1 MERNSRIIRIILSI
15 SIIFTLLSCTT
26 QQGSTNTNSSSST
39 STTAITTTITT
50 PVVTT
55 TTKPV
60 TTTPVTT
67 TTPITTTTTPVTTT
81 TPIVT
86 TIVEETGSMLAPV
99 TSNYLISSIEEGYSF
114 YAILGTTQCPHCKA
128 QKTLLEDYLSTR
140 PNITFFVVMLDT
152 DTSTRKAELVEYL
165 DLYSIPLTIKVEN
178 GEVVNKFEG
187 RMELEELERF
197 MQ

>member
-15 SIIFTLLSCTT
+15 SIIFALLSCTT
-26 QQGSTNTNSSSST
+26 QQGSANTNSSSST
-39 STTAITTTITT
+39 STTAITTTT

-67 TTPITTTTTPVTTT
+67 TTPITTTTT